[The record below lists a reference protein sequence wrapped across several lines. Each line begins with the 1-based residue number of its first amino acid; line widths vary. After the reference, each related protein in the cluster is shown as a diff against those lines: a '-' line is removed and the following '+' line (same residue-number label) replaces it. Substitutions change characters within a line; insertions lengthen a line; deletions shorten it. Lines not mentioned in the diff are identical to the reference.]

1 MQYTTVPITNTVKIS
16 ITVAD
21 ILAVPIIGTP
31 LNIGGEIY
39 SFFYLK
45 CYYISSRFYS
55 MALIKTAVYT
65 INSGC

>member
-21 ILAVPIIGTP
+21 ILAVPTP

-39 SFFYLK
+39 SFFNLK
-45 CYYISSRFYS
+45 CYYISSRLYS